1 MEVGN
6 NLHRDDEVTAKGNE
20 HVNTDPI
27 TKKKIPIRDSTTFAP
42 TERSLKTPAVGN
54 NNRANLIRD
63 DSVIKAIVTTCR
75 LYYKPDTQTTI
86 DSVRQILTDAH
97 KSMKITE
104 QNESQIY
111 AEIGLVGISIWK
123 NMHRMKPFISVLYA
137 EYAGKNDHASF
148 RLSVKASQVI
158 RYFRVLLGLIAVN
171 DIEFIRLLYYQQ

>member
-6 NLHRDDEVTAKGNE
+6 KLHRDDEVTAKGNE

-27 TKKKIPIRDSTTFAP
+27 TKKIIPIRDSTTFAP
-42 TERSLKTPAVGN
+42 TERSLKTPAVGK

-86 DSVRQILTDAH
+86 DSVLQILTDAH

-104 QNESQIY
+104 QKKQSNGQTALKFHLQRSKRYGLDFKVMVKRQIFLN
-111 AEIGLVGISIWK
+111 AA
-123 NMHRMKPFISVLYA
+123 N
-137 EYAGKNDHASF
+137 
-148 RLSVKASQVI
+148 RLSEERIDK
-158 RYFRVLLGLIAVN
+158 
-171 DIEFIRLLYYQQ
+171 